1 MKIKTLALSALL
13 LSTASA
19 VASIAV
25 APNAHAQSMEKKYRV
40 VEVSRTMSH
49 SPQALWQAVAGDY
62 GNIANSHPQIVSSE
76 YQSGS
81 LKGELGAERKCN
93 FDGDNKSWTHERIV
107 GWDEANMV
115 MTNAVITSDN
125 YPLDADNSRAIYSVI
140 PTADGGSTFNL
151 RFEFRTDP
159 AFMGPMVQGKFET
172 LLEQYMVAVDHYL
185 STGEAV
191 TMENFA
197 EIEKMYQ

>member
-93 FDGDNKSWTHERIV
+93 FDGDNKSWTHERFV

-140 PTADGGSTFNL
+140 PTADGGSTF
-151 RFEFRTDP
+151 
-159 AFMGPMVQGKFET
+159 K
-172 LLEQYMVAVDHYL
+172 LL
-185 STGEAV
+185 T
-191 TMENFA
+191 
-197 EIEKMYQ
+197 